1 MIDINPA
8 MVGYSDRS
16 SLTRIAQAT
25 QRFDVGARFIAP
37 SSSKRQEQNR
47 ENVMNIRALRWLLMI
62 LLISTPFA
70 GQGAEAAQKD
80 LQKLTVGYT
89 PIAGATLPFF
99 IAVEEKIFQKYGY
112 DVAGIFMGGSPLINS
127 AILAGEFPIG
137 YTGGGAVISSRLS
150 GSDLIA
156 IASPLPVL
164 TIDGWSKP
172 EIKSIGDLRGKR
184 VGVTRFGASSYF
196 SALSMLEAGGVKPS
210 EVTFIQNGGVGE
222 SYAALVGGRV
232 DVCMIG
238 YPFGLNAKNA
248 GFHLLFRPSQT
259 EYGLFPTAVIA
270 ARESWLKDA
279 KNRRVAVDFLRAL
292 HEGLVLSREN
302 ATVTKKALKRFTRV
316 DDDASLQGSFEYY
329 KDAFPPSLKVIEK
342 AMANALKFVEHP
354 KAKGA
359 DVRQS
364 FDNSFVEEAM
374 R

>member
-1 MIDINPA
+1 MRANNTRWWFTIFLIA
-8 MVGYSDRS
+8 VTVL
-16 SLTRIAQAT
+16 SLRAQA
-25 QRFDVGARFIAP
+25 
-37 SSSKRQEQNR
+37 
-47 ENVMNIRALRWLLMI
+47 
-62 LLISTPFA
+62 
-70 GQGAEAAQKD
+70 AEKD

-89 PIAGATLPFF
+89 PIAGAALPFF
-99 IAVEEKIFQKYGY
+99 IAVEEKIFQKYGFE
-112 DVAGIFMGGSPLINS
+112 VSPVFMGGSPLINA

-172 EIKSIGDLRGKR
+172 EIKSIADLRGKR
-184 VGVTRFGASSYF
+184 IGVTRFGASSYF

-222 SYAALVGGRV
+222 SYAALLGGRV

-248 GFHLLFRPSQT
+248 GFNLLFRPSQT

-270 ARESWLKDA
+270 ARESWLKEP
-279 KNRRVAVDFLRAL
+279 KGRKLGVDFLRAL
-292 HEGLVLSREN
+292 GEGQLLARDN
-302 ATVTKKALKRFTRV
+302 AAVTKKALKKFTRV
-316 DDDASLQGSFEYY
+316 DDEASLQGSYEFY
-329 KDAFPPSLKVIEK
+329 KDAFPPTLKVIEK

-359 DVRQS
+359 DVKQF
-364 FDNSFVEEAM
+364 FDNSFVDEAM
-374 R
+374 K

>member
-1 MIDINPA
+1 MFGPA
-8 MVGYSDRS
+8 SH
-16 SLTRIAQAT
+16 AT
-25 QRFDVGARFIAP
+25 LVALYFLGAILVPVRAP
-37 SSSKRQEQNR
+37 
-47 ENVMNIRALRWLLMI
+47 LR
-62 LLISTPFA
+62 
-70 GQGAEAAQKD
+70 AAQRE

-99 IAVEEKIFQKYGY
+99 IAVEERIFQKYGY
-112 DVAGIFMGGSPLINS
+112 EVSPVFMGGSPLINS
-127 AILAGEFPIG
+127 ALLAGEFPIG

-150 GSDLIA
+150 GSDLLA

-164 TIDGWSKP
+164 TIDGWSRP

-196 SALSMLEAGGVKPS
+196 SALSMLESGGVKPN

-222 SYAALVGGRV
+222 SFAALTGGRV

-248 GFHLLFRPSQT
+248 GFNLLFRPSQT

-270 ARESWLKDA
+270 AREWWLKDL
-279 KNRRVAVDFLRAL
+279 KNRKVAVDFLRAL
-292 HEGLVLSREN
+292 NEGQQLAREN
-302 ATVTKKALKRFTRV
+302 APVAKRALRKFTRV
-316 DDDASLQGSFEYY
+316 DDDVSLQGSFEYY
-329 KDAFPPSLKVIEK
+329 RDAFPSSLRVIEK
-342 AMANALKFVEHP
+342 AMANALKFVDHP

-364 FDNSFVEEAM
+364 FDNSYVDEAM
-374 R
+374 KQ